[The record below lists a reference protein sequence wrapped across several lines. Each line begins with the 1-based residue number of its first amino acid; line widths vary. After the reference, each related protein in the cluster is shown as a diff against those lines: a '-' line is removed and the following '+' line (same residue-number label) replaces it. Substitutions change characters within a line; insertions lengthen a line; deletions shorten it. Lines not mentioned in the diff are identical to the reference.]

1 MPAMTH
7 RIDEK
12 TIENAARLA
21 LDEAKLASESG
32 SFGVG
37 ACLVG
42 RDGTVF
48 SRARNRVAGGES
60 KHDPTAHAERRLI
73 DWYYAKR
80 AEGRDLPAESDLI
93 VVGTVEPCMMCAGAL
108 LSSGMLSVSLCEDAA
123 AGVAIARDFACL
135 PPALRPKA
143 RNAIMLAGRSEHGA
157 SPLMQAY
164 AIEAEALFAQTLARV
179 RANVSHDVIHPATNV
194 RFGIQSDWHDVVLER
209 PAGVDQVAAIRVG
222 GAEPLMPHGREAS
235 SPIGYPVLE
244 LIRTITRRGVS
255 GLTADAERAT
265 LQFVI
270 SGAFESP
277 AAIVTSLG
285 AIGSFAE
292 GPVTRTPYVMMCDV
306 SDEDYAAVQQ
316 AISLFPPLYRET
328 IGVTVGRIASSS

>member
-1 MPAMTH
+1 MTH
-7 RIDEK
+7 GIIES
-12 TIENAARLA
+12 TLENAARLA
-21 LDEAKLASESG
+21 LEEAKLASDSG

-80 AEGRDLPAESDLI
+80 AEGRDLPAESELI

-108 LSSGMLSVSLCEDAA
+108 LSAGMLSVSLCEDAA
-123 AGVAIARDFACL
+123 AGVAISRDFACL
-135 PPALRPKA
+135 PPVLRPKA
-143 RNAIMLAGRSEHGA
+143 RSTFALAGRSEQGA
-157 SPLMQAY
+157 SPLMRAY
-164 AIEAEALFAQTLARV
+164 AIEADALFAQTLARV

-194 RFGIQSDWHDVVLER
+194 RFGIQSDWHNVVLER
-209 PAGVDQVAAIRVG
+209 PAGVGQVAAIRVG
-222 GAEPLMPHGREAS
+222 AGEPLMPHGRQPS

-244 LIRTITRRGVS
+244 LIRTITRRGIS
-255 GLTADAERAT
+255 GLTAEAERAT
-265 LQFVI
+265 LQFVV
-270 SGAFESP
+270 SGGFQSL

-292 GPVTRTPYVMMCDV
+292 GPVTRTPYLLMCDV
-306 SDEDYAAVQQ
+306 SDEHYE
-316 AISLFPPLYRET
+316 AIQLALSLFPPLYRET
-328 IGVTVGRIASSS
+328 IGITVGRIGSSS